1 VKRTFYPL
9 FLLASA
15 TLMTCLMLKPWVEHF
30 RSRNWPTRDVT
41 NATLLTHTWPTARG
55 QRTETSCRF
64 EIALDRYSLQVTQRL
79 AFGIDRCE
87 HARSPSLGDED
98 GVSRARQRARALKAF
113 LSPKD
118 GHGLAVQA
126 LGIIAFPQALMSFIV
141 RGWNGI
147 WPPAWTFA
155 CFIPFAV
162 ACFLALVR
170 RRRQASSAAALR
182 ADASVAAR
190 EESSK
195 MESSRTNACR

>member
-1 VKRTFYPL
+1 
-9 FLLASA
+9 
-15 TLMTCLMLKPWVEHF
+15 MTCLMLKPWVEHF

-87 HARSPSLGDED
+87 HARSAWVNPDDPHDAVIHRDLSPILFLMLQLLGLSWLVLSVGVLFDVPGKEAALSPSLGDED

-118 GHGLAVQA
+118 GHGLAVQ
-126 LGIIAFPQALMSFIV
+126 
-141 RGWNGI
+141 
-147 WPPAWTFA
+147 
-155 CFIPFAV
+155 
-162 ACFLALVR
+162 
-170 RRRQASSAAALR
+170 
-182 ADASVAAR
+182 
-190 EESSK
+190 
-195 MESSRTNACR
+195 